1 MKSCAQERHQL
12 TAGYPANWMDFLRR
26 KAAQGNEN
34 ALAVLRSRHE
44 EFEPEQFA
52 AEQKRVQVKTDLQA
66 QKTEIL
72 EKDGMTAS
80 LKTSR
85 LSDALMR
92 SIAPGATARISR
104 HGVVIYTLPDG
115 GKICDTGRRISF
127 SESARETALA
137 YMAAKWNVRRLE
149 KDGKGRA
156 VLVLRDGRKIVDEGK
171 RQFERPTVPRQRQR
185 EQGRER

>member
-1 MKSCAQERHQL
+1 M
-12 TAGYPANWMDFLRR
+12 
-26 KAAQGNEN
+26 
-34 ALAVLRSRHE
+34 
-44 EFEPEQFA
+44 
-52 AEQKRVQVKTDLQA
+52 QA

-80 LKTSR
+80 LKTSL

-115 GKICDTGRRISF
+115 GKIYDTGRRISF
-127 SESARETALA
+127 SESAR
-137 YMAAKWNVRRLE
+137 
-149 KDGKGRA
+149 RA
-156 VLVLRDGRKIVDEGK
+156 EIVDEGK